1 MITDYLSE
9 TILISMSDGDYY
21 MGILTNY
28 DEVSQMITLSADQK
42 EKLLNTKFIKS
53 IEIYG

>member
-1 MITDYLSE
+1 MITDFLNE

-28 DEVSQMITLSADQK
+28 DEVSQMITLSAEQK